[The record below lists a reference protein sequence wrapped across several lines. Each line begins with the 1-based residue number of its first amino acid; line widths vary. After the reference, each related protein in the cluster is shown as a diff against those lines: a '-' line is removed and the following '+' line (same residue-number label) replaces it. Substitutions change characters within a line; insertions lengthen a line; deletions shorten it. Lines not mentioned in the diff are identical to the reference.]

1 MTKKDLS
8 EIRRRFNP
16 ERHNITCIR
25 GCYVNGQGQPIATFS
40 HAPVNLR
47 KEDAEKY
54 FSIFRRTLS
63 GELDQNLVAINFP
76 PEQVMNGREH
86 ALLMALRDCALQD
99 DELVDAFFEQAAAGL
114 PQIPDQHHLI
124 LLAHD
129 GYDLAR
135 RNKAGEKDPDAS
147 DEVFHY
153 LLCSVC
159 PVKLTKPALTYEPRE
174 NDFTSSEGDWTVSM
188 PETGFLFPCFEER
201 AADIYAALSYTRDT
215 AAPYAGLIPA
225 LFGVDAPLPAALQ
238 KEAFQTMLQDTLGED
253 CSLEVMQA
261 VQEQVMDKITVQKE
275 EKLPDPPRLEK
286 REVVSA
292 LNDCGVP
299 PEKQAAFSEEF
310 DRQFGETAAV
320 HVGSLM
326 SPRQFQVKTPSVT
339 ISVAPDRSD
348 LLQTRIIDGHPYIL
362 IRAEEGVAVN
372 GVEVSIR

>member
-1 MTKKDLS
+1 MTKKDLA
-8 EIRRRFNP
+8 EIRRRFNL
-16 ERHNITCIR
+16 ERHNITVIR

-40 HAPVNLR
+40 HAPINLR

-54 FSIFRRTLS
+54 FAIFRRTLS
-63 GELDQNLVAINFP
+63 GEMDQNLITVDFT

-86 ALLMALRDCALQD
+86 ALLMALRDCALRD
-99 DELVDAFFEQAAAGL
+99 DELVDAFFEETAASL
-114 PQIPDQHHLI
+114 PKEQNEHHLI
-124 LLAHD
+124 LLIHD
-129 GYDLAR
+129 GYDLPHK
-135 RNKAGEKDPDAS
+135 NKNGEKDMDAS
-147 DEVFHY
+147 GEVFHY

-159 PVKLTKPALTYEPRE
+159 PVKLTKPALAYEPRE

-201 AADIYAALSYTRDT
+201 AANIYAALCYTRDT
-215 AAPYAGLIPA
+215 AAPYSALIPA
-225 LFGVDAPLPAALQ
+225 FFGAEPPMPAALQ
-238 KEAFQTMLQDTLGED
+238 KEAFQTILQDTLGED

-261 VQEQVMDKITVQKE
+261 VQEQVMDKIAVQKE
-275 EKLPDPPRLEK
+275 EKRPEPPRLEK
-286 REVVSA
+286 REVVAA
-292 LNDCGVP
+292 LNDCGVA

-310 DRQFGETAAV
+310 DRQFGEAAAM
-320 HVGSLM
+320 HVGNIM

-372 GVEVSIR
+372 GVEVNIQ